1 MNWELN
7 VNKEEE
13 IIKRLEFIE
22 FSIVEIIQRK
32 DERMKLLEQENEDL
46 KGQLRQFGLD
56 LANKGEKKGL
66 FLKWEFVIDVV
77 KK

>member
-1 MNWELN
+1 MN

-66 FLKWEFVIDVV
+66 FLH
-77 KK
+77 

>member
-1 MNWELN
+1 MN

-66 FLKWEFVIDVV
+66 FLK
-77 KK
+77 